1 MVTVH
6 IITYNEEVMIGFC
19 IEHYR
24 KKFPNCIIKIYDNYS
39 TDNTV
44 AIAEGYGC
52 EISNYNSYDKFDEQ
66 TLIKLKDTCWKNS
79 ETDWVVVCDCDEL
92 IDITQEELV
101 NEHKN
106 GTTLFK
112 FTGYNMVNTGDT
124 INLNEICYGYADNI
138 YDKILLFNK
147 SKISEINY
155 RPGCHTAKPKGIINY
170 NGNNYNMLHYK
181 FLGAEYTVNRY
192 RLFANRL
199 STLNMKKKWSIH
211 YTEHESNLL
220 EFYKQIPSKDLKKLL

>member
-24 KKFPNCIIKIYDNYS
+24 KKFPNCIIKVYDNYS

-52 EISNYNSYDKFDEQ
+52 EISNYNSYDKFDEK
-66 TLIKLKDTCWKNS
+66 TLLKLKDTCWKNS

-92 IDITQEELV
+92 IDIDQEELI
-101 NEHKN
+101 NEEQN

-112 FTGYNMVNTGDT
+112 FTGYHMVNTGDT
-124 INLNEICYGYADNI
+124 INLNEICYGYSDDM

-155 RPGCHTAKPKGIINY
+155 RPGCHTAKPKGIIKY
-170 NGNNYNMLHYK
+170 NSINYNMLHYK
-181 FLGAEYTVNRY
+181 YLGAEYTVNRY

-199 STLNMKKKWSIH
+199 SALNIEKKWSYH

-220 EFYKQIPSKDLKKLL
+220 EFYRQIPSKDLKKLI

>member
-66 TLIKLKDTCWKNS
+66 TWMSYIFQETKKGNIKS
-79 ETDWVVVCDCDEL
+79 
-92 IDITQEELV
+92 
-101 NEHKN
+101 
-106 GTTLFK
+106 
-112 FTGYNMVNTGDT
+112 
-124 INLNEICYGYADNI
+124 A
-138 YDKILLFNK
+138 LLFAT
-147 SKISEINY
+147 
-155 RPGCHTAKPKGIINY
+155 P
-170 NGNNYNMLHYK
+170 
-181 FLGAEYTVNRY
+181 
-192 RLFANRL
+192 
-199 STLNMKKKWSIH
+199 
-211 YTEHESNLL
+211 TEHDRFEHYDRSLRKES
-220 EFYKQIPSKDLKKLL
+220 

>member
-92 IDITQEELV
+92 IDITQ
-101 NEHKN
+101 
-106 GTTLFK
+106 
-112 FTGYNMVNTGDT
+112 
-124 INLNEICYGYADNI
+124 
-138 YDKILLFNK
+138 
-147 SKISEINY
+147 
-155 RPGCHTAKPKGIINY
+155 
-170 NGNNYNMLHYK
+170 
-181 FLGAEYTVNRY
+181 
-192 RLFANRL
+192 
-199 STLNMKKKWSIH
+199 
-211 YTEHESNLL
+211 
-220 EFYKQIPSKDLKKLL
+220 